1 MNIFRQYLQEKIS
14 EGFEKKA
21 IGCYIHLSIFSFG
34 KLCKIDHYMHT
45 HALLKLLLLYSTCSI
60 NIEQAKI
67 IDNVFLLVVLGSYSP
82 CKCNIY
88 KFCNN
93 YKIIILFS
101 KLRGGTSGNLLC
113 VSCYYYI
120 HLSFLGQVYINIQ

>member
-1 MNIFRQYLQEKIS
+1 MDGEHISSVSSGKIS

-93 YKIIILFS
+93 YKIIICDRV
-101 KLRGGTSGNLLC
+101 RGNQP
-113 VSCYYYI
+113 YAI
-120 HLSFLGQVYINIQ
+120 KIDFEIRAP